1 MRGHLKIMAFQ
12 LCAWS
17 YAMVRTKSETCSF
30 HKELQNM
37 YFKSKEALM
46 PLKVFAQDMVIFSAK
61 TSIKSHSL
69 CCGL

>member
-1 MRGHLKIMAFQ
+1 
-12 LCAWS
+12 
-17 YAMVRTKSETCSF
+17 MVHTESETCFF
-30 HKELQNM
+30 HKELQNV

-46 PLKVFAQDMVIFSAK
+46 PLKVFAQDMVMFSAK